1 VLGRQFRKYRNS
13 IANDLKNIGARNLAD
28 PLRLVVILRFRCVSK
43 HVERRTECAIR
54 GSVWGTITG
63 LEDEGGVCP
72 ADQDSRI
79 SRRAVDGGTVIVGGP
94 ETTAS

>member
-1 VLGRQFRKYRNS
+1 MLGRQFRKYRVS
-13 IANDLKNIGARNLAD
+13 IAKDLKNIGARNFAD
-28 PLRLVVILRFRCVSK
+28 PLRFLVIFRLRCVSK
-43 HVERRTECAIR
+43 YVERRTECAIR
-54 GSVWGTITG
+54 GSVWGTIAS